1 MEKSLL
7 DRFYMHVGQTS
18 SEPVAIQVER
28 AEGAYFFD
36 QNGRPYLDLIAGIS
50 VCNLGHGNPLIKK
63 AVKDQV
69 DRYMHLM
76 VYGELVQTPQVELAD
91 LLCQHLPDPLDS
103 VFFVNSGSEAVEG
116 ALKLAKRAT
125 GRTEII
131 HFENSYHG
139 ATHGAMSVMS
149 SPEYKNAFQPLLPE
163 TRSIRMGIA
172 EDLEYITNK
181 TAAVIVELVQGE
193 GGVRSAHAIYWKMLR
208 EKCDETGALL
218 IVDEIQTGLGRT
230 GKLFA
235 ITHYDLVPDILLL
248 AKAFGGGMPLGA
260 FVASQKLMVELTHH
274 PVLGHI
280 TTFGGH
286 PVCCAAGLAH
296 LKQIID
302 GKYWENASQ
311 IGIEMKKVFHQ
322 FPQVKE
328 IRNLGALMAIQ
339 FDSSA
344 TNFKVLNQFLN
355 VGLFSDWF
363 LWCDSACRIAPPLIF
378 DELCFKDLN
387 YKLALITKE

>member
-1 MEKSLL
+1 
-7 DRFYMHVGQTS
+7 
-18 SEPVAIQVER
+18 
-28 AEGAYFFD
+28 
-36 QNGRPYLDLIAGIS
+36 

-149 SPEYKNAFQPLLPE
+149 NQEYKSAFEPLLPE

-193 GGVRSAHAIYWKMLR
+193 AGVRSAHAVYWKMLR
-208 EKCDETGALL
+208 EKCDETGTLL

-235 ITHYDLVPDILLL
+235 IEHYDLVPDILLL

-286 PVCCAAGLAH
+286 PVSCAAALAH

-302 GKYWENASQ
+302 GKYWENATQ
-311 IGIEMKKVFHQ
+311 IGIEMKKIFHQ
-322 FPQVKE
+322 FPQVRE
-328 IRNLGALMAIQ
+328 IRNLGAMMAVQ

>member
-116 ALKLAKRAT
+116 ALKLKRLPV
-125 GRTEII
+125 GRDY

-149 SPEYKNAFQPLLPE
+149 NRNIKVHLNHYSE

-172 EDLEYITNK
+172 EDLEYITK
-181 TAAVIVELVQGE
+181 KLLQLLWISAGRRESDHYMRFIGKCY
-193 GGVRSAHAIYWKMLR
+193 VRNVMKQ
-208 EKCDETGALL
+208 
-218 IVDEIQTGLGRT
+218 V
-230 GKLFA
+230 
-235 ITHYDLVPDILLL
+235 HY
-248 AKAFGGGMPLGA
+248 
-260 FVASQKLMVELTHH
+260 
-274 PVLGHI
+274 
-280 TTFGGH
+280 
-286 PVCCAAGLAH
+286 
-296 LKQIID
+296 
-302 GKYWENASQ
+302 
-311 IGIEMKKVFHQ
+311 
-322 FPQVKE
+322 
-328 IRNLGALMAIQ
+328 
-339 FDSSA
+339 
-344 TNFKVLNQFLN
+344 
-355 VGLFSDWF
+355 
-363 LWCDSACRIAPPLIF
+363 
-378 DELCFKDLN
+378 
-387 YKLALITKE
+387 